1 MGKLCLF
8 QNLYEEYYK
17 LCNCMPL
24 YFANMLPCAAGAN
37 VLQTAAP
44 GDKTRKPNP
53 ALHRL
58 VEYTGTLPVH
68 RRGSAYFTIFGTCK
82 TRTMPFQIK
91 IKLFVGAVRRDI
103 CRDDLFFAGV
113 TCGRHVPCYVY
124 FTRSNVS
131 GPLFILTQ
139 QSKSNKPPAQRW
151 WRCSRIGP
159 GRSRST
165 CTHPR
170 SRRRTAPGQWPSP
183 GWACCRW

>member
-1 MGKLCLF
+1 MAV
-8 QNLYEEYYK
+8 E
-17 LCNCMPL
+17 
-24 YFANMLPCAAGAN
+24 N
-37 VLQTAAP
+37 VTCHFGRLRKKHVKTAFLNENRRAFC
-44 GDKTRKPNP
+44 GSHTFESYTSQ
-53 ALHRL
+53 
-58 VEYTGTLPVH
+58 VEYKGTPPVH
-68 RRGSAYFTIFGTCK
+68 LRGSAYFTIFGTCK

-103 CRDDLFFAGV
+103 CRDDLFIAGV
-113 TCGRHVPCYVY
+113 ACGRHVPCYLY

-151 WRCSRIGP
+151 WRCSIIGP

>member
-1 MGKLCLF
+1 MWANYASSKICMK
-8 QNLYEEYYK
+8 NTT
-17 LCNCMPL
+17 NCATACL
-24 YFANMLPCAAGAN
+24 YFANMLPCATGAN

-44 GDKTRKPNP
+44 GDKTLNPNP

-58 VEYTGTLPVH
+58 VEYKGTPPVH
-68 RRGSAYFTIFGTCK
+68 RRGSAYSTLFGTCK

-103 CRDDLFFAGV
+103 CRDDLVASFLQTPQGLAV
-113 TCGRHVPCYVY
+113 A
-124 FTRSNVS
+124 
-131 GPLFILTQ
+131 PLVHSFKCVRPPFILTH
-139 QSKSNKPPAQRW
+139 QSTSNKPPAQRW

-170 SRRRTAPGQWPSP
+170 SRRRTAPGQWPGP
-183 GWACCRW
+183 GCTRCGW